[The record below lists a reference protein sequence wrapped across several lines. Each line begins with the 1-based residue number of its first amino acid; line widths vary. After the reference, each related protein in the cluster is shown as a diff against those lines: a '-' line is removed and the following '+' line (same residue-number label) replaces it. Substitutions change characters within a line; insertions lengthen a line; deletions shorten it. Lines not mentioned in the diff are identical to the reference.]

1 MHGRRKK
8 LIHSVGVVGKV
19 EWKSIGSHPYTGVFT
34 GAQHCL
40 IRMSLASQPDP
51 EVKKTTPGFGLKFL
65 RDGMDSGNFVA
76 MDSVEGQESWNYFMK
91 NFSNHISNPSSAMNP
106 LAVKF
111 ATATKQIGQ
120 VGLSN
125 MAM

>member
-1 MHGRRKK
+1 
-8 LIHSVGVVGKV
+8 
-19 EWKSIGSHPYTGVFT
+19 
-34 GAQHCL
+34 
-40 IRMSLASQPDP
+40 MSLAGQPDP
-51 EVKKTTPGFGLKFL
+51 EIKKTTPGFGLKFL

-120 VGLSN
+120 VGLSSHVSIPPLLKKEVWKATN
-125 MAM
+125 LQENL